1 MDIES
6 QKKSSRHE
14 FARLQQTF
22 CQLCRIPSD
31 VKFKI
36 DCSICGRPFHLECLS
51 FKEKSI
57 KFFKDKCNE
66 GKFRCPRCVTCEVC
80 KEIICDPEFVECFQ
94 CSSPICGLCV
104 DNQGKKMDKLKCKV
118 CRNYFYNKE
127 AIKESLEND
136 EIVSKNSIKR
146 RKHRSTMN
154 KNVEKSKNDKA
165 KDKSILDN
173 EKVFTNEVN
182 QYIQLKFDSKSI
194 KNCTNK
200 VMEKALKRI
209 SDIEILENKSTIDEE
224 KIKIMKE
231 ISHESD
237 FKLYINS
244 NKKSNCNLEEKDKNL
259 GTTSTLHYQNFV
271 MKGLFPSKYPDDIKN
286 LEHVYVCRFCLTPL
300 SEKEAY
306 MEHDKLCNWKHPPG
320 NEIYR
325 DEEEMISIF
334 EVDGRKKPD
343 YARRLCWLA
352 SLFIPHKVSAYSVWF
367 FQFYILTKITKL
379 GFNLIGYFSKE
390 MKPSGNNNLS
400 CILTMPH
407 CMGHGYGQMLIDLSY
422 SLSKREK
429 KIGSPEHPLSDQGL
443 IAYRKYWK
451 SILLCFIRKKYKEK
465 ASSISMKEL
474 SHQSAIYIDDLVSTA
489 LSLGIIGYNKFSES
503 YLINM
508 SQAIDQPL
516 KELRRKVLKEK
527 LLIWSPENK
536 PTVDGWSRYDC

>member
-1 MDIES
+1 MDFES

-14 FARLQQTF
+14 FAKLQQTF
-22 CQLCRIPSD
+22 CQLCKIPND
-31 VKFKI
+31 TKFKI
-36 DCSICGRPFHLECLS
+36 NCFICHRPFHLECLL

-57 KFFKDKCNE
+57 NFFKEKCNE
-66 GKFRCPRCVTCEVC
+66 GKFRCPKCITCEIC
-80 KEIICDPEFVECFQ
+80 KEMIVDPEFIECYN
-94 CSSPICGLCV
+94 CSSPICGPCIE
-104 DNQGKKMDKLKCKV
+104 NQGKKVEKLRCKI
-118 CRNYFYNKE
+118 CKNYFCKKDNPQK
-127 AIKESLEND
+127 SSND
-136 EIVSKNSIKR
+136 EEIEEENYLIKR
-146 RKHRSTMN
+146 KLRSSTN
-154 KNVEKSKNDKA
+154 
-165 KDKSILDN
+165 KSIDSKKISKDNKQSIMEN
-173 EKVFTNEVN
+173 EKIFKDEVN
-182 QYIQLKFDSKSI
+182 QYIQIKLDTKTI
-194 KNCTNK
+194 KNCSSK
-200 VMEKALKRI
+200 VMEKALKKI
-209 SDIEILENKSTIDEE
+209 FDMEIENKSMDEND

-244 NKKSNCNLEEKDKNL
+244 KKKNTPNLHDNDGNPKV
-259 GTTSTLHYQNFV
+259 TSTLHYHNFV
-271 MKGLFPSKYPDDIKN
+271 MKGLFPSKYPYDIKSQ
-286 LEHVYVCRFCLTPL
+286 EHIYVCRFCLTPL
-300 SEKEAY
+300 PEKEAY
-306 MEHDKLCNWKHPPG
+306 IEHDKLCSWKHPPG

-325 DEEEMISIF
+325 DEREMISIF
-334 EVDGRKKPD
+334 EVDGKKKPD

-367 FQFYILTKITKL
+367 FQFYILTKITKV
-379 GFNLIGYFSKE
+379 GFSLIGYFSKE

-407 CMGHGYGQMLIDLSY
+407 CMGHGYGQLLIDLSY

-451 SILLCFIRKKYKEK
+451 SILLCYIRQKYKEK
-465 ASSISMKEL
+465 ASSISLKEL
-474 SHQSAIYIDDLVSTA
+474 SYQSAIFIDDLVSTA

-527 LLIWSPENK
+527 LLIWSPENI

>member
-22 CQLCRIPSD
+22 CQLCKTPSD

-36 DCSICGRPFHLECLS
+36 NCYICERPFHLECLL

-57 KFFKDKCNE
+57 NFFKEKCNE
-66 GKFRCPRCVTCEVC
+66 GKFRCPRCITCEIC
-80 KEIICDPEFVECFQ
+80 KEMILNPEFIECFN
-94 CSSPICGLCV
+94 CSSPICSICIE
-104 DNQGKKMDKLKCKV
+104 NQGKKIEKLRCKI
-118 CRNYFYNKE
+118 CKSYFSKKE
-127 AIKESLEND
+127 NFKETLND
-136 EIVSKNSIKR
+136 EEIEENNLLIKR
-146 RKHRSTMN
+146 KLRSCTN
-154 KNVEKSKNDKA
+154 KNIEKSKNHNNSKENV
-165 KDKSILDN
+165 IEN
-173 EKVFTNEVN
+173 EKIFKDEVN
-182 QYIQLKFDSKSI
+182 QYTQLKLDTNSI
-194 KNCTNK
+194 KNCNNK
-200 VMEKALKRI
+200 VMEKALKKI
-209 SDIEILENKSTIDEE
+209 FDMEIENKSMSDEE

-231 ISHESD
+231 IACESD

-244 NKKSNCNLEEKDKNL
+244 KKENNCKEEREDENSK
-259 GTTSTLHYQNFV
+259 TTSTLHYNNFV
-271 MKGLFPSKYPDDIKN
+271 MKGLFPSKYPHDIKCK
-286 LEHVYVCRFCLTPL
+286 EDIYVCRFCLTPL
-300 SEKEAY
+300 PEKEAY
-306 MEHDKLCNWKHPPG
+306 IEHDKLCNWKHPPG

-334 EVDGRKKPD
+334 EVDGKKRPD

-367 FQFYILTKITKL
+367 FQFYILTKITKA
-379 GFNLIGYFSKE
+379 GFSLIGYFSKE

-407 CMGHGYGQMLIDLSY
+407 CMGHGYGQLLIDLSY

-451 SILLCFIRKKYKEK
+451 SILLCYIRQKYKEK
-465 ASSISMKEL
+465 APSISLKEL
-474 SHQSAIYIDDLVSTA
+474 SHQSAIFIDDLVSTA

-536 PTVDGWSRYDC
+536 PTADGWSRYDC